1 MEALCAVASIDL
13 KKEEAGLLDFCE
25 TRKVPFEAYTAEELQ
40 AVSGTFSASE
50 FVTGVTGVDNVC
62 ERSAVKYASEH
73 GANDGELLLRKQAQ
87 DGVTVALAYVGV
99 ASGK

>member
-1 MEALCAVASIDL
+1 M
-13 KKEEAGLLDFCE
+13 
-25 TRKVPFEAYTAEELQ
+25 
-40 AVSGTFSASE
+40 
-50 FVTGVTGVDNVC
+50 
-62 ERSAVKYASEH
+62 KYASEH